1 MYKYGGFSL
10 SSFIIYILNLLK
22 ETPNYH
28 IMLRRIVRTNIIKRF
43 NHTHSKTTFPENNKT
58 IENLLREQNNH
69 LDNIS
74 QQLTVISIILT
85 FTQITIALKK

>member
-1 MYKYGGFSL
+1 
-10 SSFIIYILNLLK
+10 
-22 ETPNYH
+22 
-28 IMLRRIVRTNIIKRF
+28 MLRRIVRTNIIKRF

-74 QQLTVISIILT
+74 NSLQAIWVIVACIQLTVT
-85 FTQITIALKK
+85 FKR

>member
-1 MYKYGGFSL
+1 
-10 SSFIIYILNLLK
+10 
-22 ETPNYH
+22 
-28 IMLRRIVRTNIIKRF
+28 MLRRIIGSNTIKRF

-74 QQLTVISIILT
+74 NSLQAIWIIVACIQLTVT
-85 FTQITIALKK
+85 FKR

>member
-1 MYKYGGFSL
+1 MF
-10 SSFIIYILNLLK
+10 
-22 ETPNYH
+22 
-28 IMLRRIVRTNIIKRF
+28 RRIVGTNIIKRF
-43 NHTHSKTTFPENNKT
+43 NQTHSKTTFPENNKT